1 MLPGMKL
8 AGGLLIRINPFG
20 DFPTGN
26 LTSDKATGL
35 GNWSADEIKRTITRG
50 ILRDGSR
57 LLPFPMDYG
66 SYSTLT
72 ADDLDA
78 IVTYLRTVPAV
89 SNKVP
94 PPSRP
99 LLPVYLWGK
108 FKMLVLGGDPPMV
121 FFGGNVGV
129 QGGH

>member
-8 AGGLLIRINPFG
+8 AGGLLIRIKPFG

-35 GNWSADEIKRTITRG
+35 GNWSDDEIKRAITKG

-66 SYSTLT
+66 SFSTLT
-72 ADDLDA
+72 PDDLNA
-78 IVTYLRTVPAV
+78 IVAYLRTVPPV

-94 PPSRP
+94 PPTRP
-99 LLPVYLWGK
+99 FLPVYLWGK
-108 FKMLVLGGDPPMV
+108 FQMLILGADPPMV
-121 FFGGNVGV
+121 FFSGNAGTK
-129 QGGH
+129 GAR